1 MDMDMGTYHTAARR
15 RAEKQG
21 AENISGNYSGLA
33 ATRGRGSPEGYPPG
47 LIREMHMWRG

>member
-33 ATRGRGSPEGYPPG
+33 P
-47 LIREMHMWRG
+47 